1 MVQGFSASTTHLD
14 SGIVAVHLH
23 GYLDAYTAPQ
33 LDEML
38 GSLVEQGV
46 TRVIIDCA
54 ELEYISSAGL
64 GVFMAHLEPLRS
76 AGGDLKICSLNERIA
91 TIMDM
96 LGFQHIFHITEHP
109 DQAYAAF
116 MQHPDRQ

>member
-1 MVQGFSASTTHLD
+1 MAQGFSARSTHLD
-14 SGIVAVHLH
+14 NGVVAVHLH

-38 GSLVEQGV
+38 GKLIEHGIV
-46 TRVIIDCA
+46 RIIIDCA
-54 ELEYISSAGL
+54 ELEYVSSAGL

-96 LGFQHIFHITEHP
+96 LGFQHIFEITEHL
-109 DQAYAAF
+109 DQARAAF
-116 MQHPDRQ
+116 MHHPR